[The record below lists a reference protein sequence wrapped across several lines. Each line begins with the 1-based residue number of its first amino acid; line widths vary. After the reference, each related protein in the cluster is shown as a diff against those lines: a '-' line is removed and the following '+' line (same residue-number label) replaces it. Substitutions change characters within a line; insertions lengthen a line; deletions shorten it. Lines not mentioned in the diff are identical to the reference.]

1 MQKPKIT
8 ARCKR
13 RRFFPGKTSLLRRP
27 GWSVCS
33 SEPTGTRLSPAAARL
48 AMLTAIRQDIG
59 VVSYW
64 DLGDTKTGCEVP
76 GEIWHSF
83 DLAGG

>member
-1 MQKPKIT
+1 
-8 ARCKR
+8 
-13 RRFFPGKTSLLRRP
+13 
-27 GWSVCS
+27 
-33 SEPTGTRLSPAAARL
+33 
-48 AMLTAIRQDIG
+48 MLTAIRQDIG